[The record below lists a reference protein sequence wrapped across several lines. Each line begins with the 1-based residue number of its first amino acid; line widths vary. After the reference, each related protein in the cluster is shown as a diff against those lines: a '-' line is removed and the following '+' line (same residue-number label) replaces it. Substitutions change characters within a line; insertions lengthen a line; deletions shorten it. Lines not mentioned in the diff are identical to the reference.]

1 MNFLRTLFWVVI
13 AVFLAIFANR
23 NWNDVTLNLW
33 GDIQADVKL
42 PFLLLLMFLVGFLP
56 PYFLMRSRIWSLK
69 RKLAL
74 AERPAPIVSP
84 AAPPGDSEEALA

>member
-42 PFLLLLMFLVGFLP
+42 PFLILLMFLVGFLP

-74 AERPAPIVSP
+74 AERPAPAAPP